1 MQAFAEG
8 DLGHF
13 TTIHSNFPVNG
24 YKITKLND
32 GRLLFG
38 IQTVF
43 DPKTNT
49 FHKTKYYDSETKFSP
64 DILLN
69 DGRIMIFSPKYNSYP
84 TSILKYNPEFIKKIE
99 AINSYALMN
108 QYEKEQAKT
117 RFWQEYYA
125 LTEEKR
131 AGIYMPVVQNNPEFL
146 KIYNKAVKEYD
157 DSKYIRIY
165 DPKTDKLTLSAKSN
179 SKFGNPKMLL
189 LQDGRVFMFYS
200 LQPDLQNSGMSH
212 FITGEIE
219 IYDPA
224 YETITALE
232 NTTGIKFGYRANLLS
247 DGRVLLQTA
256 NNEGLV
262 IFNPKDKSFF
272 KSKHKI
278 NGKMYNLQDGRVF
291 SSFGSSMENVYYI
304 AVYDPKNDSMQKFPL
319 GFNRFY
325 KLNSG
330 KILIFHLDDRRNML
344 ASIFDPKID
353 KIIPKGKLKTFRRT
367 GQDVLLKNDNIL
379 MYNGVN
385 YKRSGYFAGTID
397 ENSIELFNPNTGK
410 STILKTGIEK
420 DRSLCRCNQPVVLD
434 DGRVFLGIN
443 DNDDAIIY
451 VP

>member
-1 MQAFAEG
+1 
-8 DLGHF
+8 
-13 TTIHSNFPVNG
+13 
-24 YKITKLND
+24 
-32 GRLLFG
+32 
-38 IQTVF
+38 
-43 DPKTNT
+43 
-49 FHKTKYYDSETKFSP
+49 
-64 DILLN
+64 
-69 DGRIMIFSPKYNSYP
+69 
-84 TSILKYNPEFIKKIE
+84 
-99 AINSYALMN
+99 
-108 QYEKEQAKT
+108 
-117 RFWQEYYA
+117 
-125 LTEEKR
+125 
-131 AGIYMPVVQNNPEFL
+131 MPVVQNNPEFL